1 MEINWFSVKWD
12 NNYKNHLLMKTIL
25 KYTKP
30 ILSIFL
36 GIAGLYLINLFFM
49 KPISMDH
56 YLGKEIISGMMDSPE
71 AMTYLG
77 IVDRLNFITNHQSN
91 LSVHGLE
98 DRAEDLA
105 DLKESK
111 AMLERY
117 DNSKL
122 SRQQKITKKIALF
135 DLENKIKQEEQFPF
149 HDYPLNQIGGIH
161 LNMVQFMTDIH
172 PIRSK
177 TEARAYIDRL
187 NMFDE
192 VFGSS
197 METLNAQKDAGI
209 FPPRFVFDHV
219 IRQLNEFINADEGN
233 PIRDVFERK
242 INDSEL
248 GFDDEFKAELMNDLN
263 LAIEESVNPSFQLL
277 LDFMTATL
285 PMADPNDG
293 VWSLPNGD
301 EFYALRLKVYTTTDY
316 TAEEIHNIGL
326 SEVERISKR
335 MQSILAELGYGDNL
349 NVGQMMNELNEDPQ
363 FLYADTPDR
372 KSIVVKDY
380 NDIVEETWITA
391 AASFHKM
398 PASKVE
404 VRAVPEYSEQNEAG
418 GYYSAPALDG
428 SRPGVF
434 YANLY
439 DIKQTPTYSMRTL
452 AFHEAIPGHHLQNA
466 LNLENEELTLYR
478 RFGYYT
484 SAFGEGWA
492 LYSERL
498 SVELGMAKT
507 LYDELGVL
515 QSELFRAVRLVVDT
529 GLHYKRWTREEAM
542 DYMKKTTGMSDAEVV
557 AEIERYIVWPGQAC
571 SYKVGMLKILD
582 LREEAKAE
590 LGDAFNIRDFHSAV
604 LDHGEPPLFIVE
616 ELVDEMISNAN

>member
-1 MEINWFSVKWD
+1 MKI
-12 NNYKNHLLMKTIL
+12 LLKLTKYIL
-25 KYTKP
+25 TTVV
-30 ILSIFL
+30 
-36 GIAGLYLINLFFM
+36 GIVGLYLVNLFFM
-49 KPISMDH
+49 KPISLDH
-56 YLGKEIISGMMDSPE
+56 YLGKEVISGMLDSPE

-77 IVDRLNFITNHQSN
+77 IIDQFNFITKHQSK
-91 LSVHGLE
+91 LSVYGLE
-98 DRAEDLA
+98 DQAEDLA
-105 DLKESK
+105 DMKKSR
-111 AMLERY
+111 AILERY
-117 DNSKL
+117 NDSKL
-122 SRQQKITKKIALF
+122 TKQQRISKNVALF
-135 DLENKIKQEEQFPF
+135 DLDNKIRQEEEFPF

-161 LNMVQFMTDIH
+161 LNMVQFMTDVH

-177 TEARAYIDRL
+177 NEARAYIDRL
-187 NMFDE
+187 NMLDD
-192 VFGSS
+192 VFGSTIES
-197 METLNAQKDAGI
+197 LNAQRDAGI

-219 IRQLNEFINADEGN
+219 IRQLNELINADQN

-242 INDSEL
+242 INEPEL
-248 GFDDEFKAELMNDLN
+248 GFSDKFKAELINDLN
-263 LAIEESVNPSFQLL
+263 LAMEESVNPSFQLL
-277 LDFMTATL
+277 LDFMIETL

-316 TAEEIHNIGL
+316 SAEDIHNIGL
-326 SEVERISKR
+326 SEVDRISKR
-335 MQSILAELGYGDNL
+335 MQDILSELGYGDNI
-349 NVGQMMNELNEDPQ
+349 NVGEMMNQLNEDPQ

-372 KSIVVKDY
+372 KTIVIKDY
-380 NDIVEETWITA
+380 SDIVEETWMA
-391 AASFHKM
+391 AADSFHRM

-418 GYYSAPALDG
+418 GYYMSPALDG

-439 DIKQTPTYSMRTL
+439 DIKQTPTYSMRAL

-466 LNLENEELTLYR
+466 LNLENEDLTLYR

-507 LYDELGVL
+507 LFDELGVL
-515 QSELFRAVRLVVDT
+515 QSELFRSVRLVVDT

-557 AEIERYIVWPGQAC
+557 SEIERYIVWPGQAC
-571 SYKVGMLKILD
+571 SYKVGMIKILD
-582 LREEAKAE
+582 LRERAKDQM
-590 LGDAFNIRDFHSAV
+590 GDSFDIRDFHSAV

-616 ELVDEMISNAN
+616 ELVDEMISDAN

>member
-1 MEINWFSVKWD
+1 
-12 NNYKNHLLMKTIL
+12 
-25 KYTKP
+25 
-30 ILSIFL
+30 
-36 GIAGLYLINLFFM
+36 M
-49 KPISMDH
+49 KPISLDH
-56 YLGKEIISGMMDSPE
+56 YLGKEVISGMLDSPE

-77 IVDRLNFITNHQSN
+77 IIDQFNFITKHQSK
-91 LSVHGLE
+91 LSVYGLE
-98 DRAEDLA
+98 DQAEDLA
-105 DLKESK
+105 DMKKSR
-111 AMLERY
+111 AILERY
-117 DNSKL
+117 DDSKL
-122 SRQQKITKKIALF
+122 TKQQRISKNVALF
-135 DLENKIKQEEQFPF
+135 DLDNKIKQEEEFPF

-161 LNMVQFMTDIH
+161 LNMVQFMTDVH

-177 TEARAYIDRL
+177 NEAKAYIDRL
-187 NMFDE
+187 NMLDD
-192 VFGSS
+192 VFGSTIES
-197 METLNAQKDAGI
+197 LNAQRDAGI

-219 IRQLNEFINADEGN
+219 IRQLNELINADQN

-242 INDSEL
+242 INEPEL
-248 GFDDEFKAELMNDLN
+248 AFSDQFKAELINDLN
-263 LAIEESVNPSFQLL
+263 LAMEESVNPSFQLL
-277 LDFMTATL
+277 LDFMIETL

-316 TAEEIHNIGL
+316 SAEDIHNIGL
-326 SEVERISKR
+326 SEVDRISKR
-335 MQSILAELGYGDNL
+335 MQDILSELGYGDNL
-349 NVGQMMNELNEDPQ
+349 NVGEMMNQLNEDPQ

-372 KSIVVKDY
+372 KTIVIKDY
-380 NDIVEETWITA
+380 SDIVEETWMA
-391 AASFHKM
+391 AADSFHRM

-404 VRAVPEYSEQNEAG
+404 VRAVPEYSEENEAG
-418 GYYSAPALDG
+418 GYYMSPALDG

-439 DIKQTPTYSMRTL
+439 DIKQTPTYSMRAL

-466 LNLENEELTLYR
+466 LNLENEDLTLYR

-507 LYDELGVL
+507 LFDELGVL
-515 QSELFRAVRLVVDT
+515 QSELFRSVRLVVDT

-557 AEIERYIVWPGQAC
+557 SEIERYIVWPGQAC
-571 SYKVGMLKILD
+571 SYKVGMIKILD
-582 LREEAKAE
+582 LRERAKDQM
-590 LGDAFNIRDFHSAV
+590 GDSFDIRDFHSAV

-616 ELVDEMISNAN
+616 ELVDEMISDAN

>member
-1 MEINWFSVKWD
+1 MKI
-12 NNYKNHLLMKTIL
+12 LLKLTKYIL
-25 KYTKP
+25 TTVV
-30 ILSIFL
+30 
-36 GIAGLYLINLFFM
+36 GIVGLYLVNLFFM
-49 KPISMDH
+49 KPISLDH
-56 YLGKEIISGMMDSPE
+56 YLGKEVISGMLDSPE

-77 IVDRLNFITNHQSN
+77 IIDQFNFITKHQSK
-91 LSVHGLE
+91 LSVYGLE
-98 DRAEDLA
+98 DQAEDLA
-105 DLKESK
+105 DMKKSR
-111 AMLERY
+111 AILERY
-117 DNSKL
+117 NDSKL
-122 SRQQKITKKIALF
+122 TKQQRISKNVALF
-135 DLENKIKQEEQFPF
+135 DLDNKIRQEEEFPF

-161 LNMVQFMTDIH
+161 LNMVQFMTDVH

-177 TEARAYIDRL
+177 NEARAYIDRL
-187 NMFDE
+187 NMLDD
-192 VFGSS
+192 VFGSTIES
-197 METLNAQKDAGI
+197 LNAQRDAGI

-219 IRQLNEFINADEGN
+219 IRQLNELINADQN

-242 INDSEL
+242 INEPEL
-248 GFDDEFKAELMNDLN
+248 GFSDKFKAELINDLN
-263 LAIEESVNPSFQLL
+263 LAMEESVNPSFQLL
-277 LDFMTATL
+277 LDFMIETL

-316 TAEEIHNIGL
+316 SAEDIHNIGL
-326 SEVERISKR
+326 SEVDRISKR
-335 MQSILAELGYGDNL
+335 MQDILSELGYGDNL
-349 NVGQMMNELNEDPQ
+349 NVGEMMNQLNEDPQ

-372 KSIVVKDY
+372 KTIVIKDY
-380 NDIVEETWITA
+380 SDIVEETWMA
-391 AASFHKM
+391 AADSFHRM

-418 GYYSAPALDG
+418 GYYMSPALDG

-439 DIKQTPTYSMRTL
+439 DIKQTPTYSMRAL

-466 LNLENEELTLYR
+466 LNLENEDLTLYR

-507 LYDELGVL
+507 LFDELGVL
-515 QSELFRAVRLVVDT
+515 QSELFRSVRLVVDT

-557 AEIERYIVWPGQAC
+557 SEIERYIVWPGQAC
-571 SYKVGMLKILD
+571 SYKVGMIKILD
-582 LREEAKAE
+582 LRERAKDQM
-590 LGDAFNIRDFHSAV
+590 GDSFDIRDFHSAV

-616 ELVDEMISNAN
+616 ELVDEMISDAN

>member
-1 MEINWFSVKWD
+1 
-12 NNYKNHLLMKTIL
+12 
-25 KYTKP
+25 
-30 ILSIFL
+30 
-36 GIAGLYLINLFFM
+36 M
-49 KPISMDH
+49 KPISLDH
-56 YLGKEIISGMMDSPE
+56 YLGKEVISGMLDSPE

-77 IVDRLNFITNHQSN
+77 IIDQFNFITKHQSK
-91 LSVHGLE
+91 LSVYGLE
-98 DRAEDLA
+98 DQAEDLA
-105 DLKESK
+105 DMKKSR
-111 AMLERY
+111 AILERY
-117 DNSKL
+117 DDSKL
-122 SRQQKITKKIALF
+122 TKQQRISKNVALF
-135 DLENKIKQEEQFPF
+135 DLDNKIRQEEEFPF

-161 LNMVQFMTDIH
+161 LNMVQFMTDVH

-177 TEARAYIDRL
+177 NEAKAYIDRL
-187 NMFDE
+187 NMLDD
-192 VFGSS
+192 VFGSTIES
-197 METLNAQKDAGI
+197 LNAQRDAGI

-219 IRQLNEFINADEGN
+219 IRQLNELINADQN

-242 INDSEL
+242 INEPEL
-248 GFDDEFKAELMNDLN
+248 AFSDQFKAELINDLN

-277 LDFMTATL
+277 LDFMIETL

-316 TAEEIHNIGL
+316 SAEDIHNIGL
-326 SEVERISKR
+326 SEVDRISKR
-335 MQSILAELGYGDNL
+335 MQDILSELGYGDNL
-349 NVGQMMNELNEDPQ
+349 NVGEMMNQLNEDPQ

-372 KSIVVKDY
+372 KAIVINDY
-380 NDIVEETWITA
+380 SDIVEETWMA
-391 AASFHKM
+391 AADSFHRM

-404 VRAVPEYSEQNEAG
+404 VRAVPEYSEENEAG
-418 GYYSAPALDG
+418 GYYMSPALDG

-439 DIKQTPTYSMRTL
+439 DIKQTPTYSMRAL

-466 LNLENEELTLYR
+466 LNLENEDLTLYR

-507 LYDELGVL
+507 LFDELGVL
-515 QSELFRAVRLVVDT
+515 QSELFRSVRLVVDT

-557 AEIERYIVWPGQAC
+557 SEIERYIVWPGQAC
-571 SYKVGMLKILD
+571 SYKVGMIKILD
-582 LREEAKAE
+582 LRERAKDQM
-590 LGDAFNIRDFHSAV
+590 GDSFDIRDFHSAV

-616 ELVDEMISNAN
+616 ELVDEMISDAN

>member
-1 MEINWFSVKWD
+1 MK
-12 NNYKNHLLMKTIL
+12 LLL
-25 KYTKP
+25 KLIKP
-30 ILSIFL
+30 ILGTVVGIF
-36 GIAGLYLINLFFM
+36 GLYLVNLFFM
-49 KPISMDH
+49 KPISLDH
-56 YLGKEIISGMMDSPE
+56 YLGKEVISGMLDSPE

-77 IVDRLNFITNHQSN
+77 IIDQFNFITKHQSK
-91 LSVHGLE
+91 LSVYGLE
-98 DRAEDLA
+98 DQAEDLA
-105 DLKESK
+105 DMKKSR
-111 AMLERY
+111 AILERY
-117 DNSKL
+117 DDSKL
-122 SRQQKITKKIALF
+122 TKQQRISKNVALF
-135 DLENKIKQEEQFPF
+135 DLDNKIKQEEEFPF

-161 LNMVQFMTDIH
+161 LNMVQFMTDVH

-177 TEARAYIDRL
+177 NEAKAYIDRL
-187 NMFDE
+187 NMLDD
-192 VFGSS
+192 VFGSTIES
-197 METLNAQKDAGI
+197 LNAQRDAGI

-219 IRQLNEFINADEGN
+219 IRQLNELINADQN

-242 INDSEL
+242 INEPEL
-248 GFDDEFKAELMNDLN
+248 AFSDQFKAELINDLN

-277 LDFMTATL
+277 LDFMIETL

-316 TAEEIHNIGL
+316 SAEDIHNIGL
-326 SEVERISKR
+326 SEVDRISKR
-335 MQSILAELGYGDNL
+335 MQDILSELGYGDNL
-349 NVGQMMNELNEDPQ
+349 NVGEMMNQLNEDPQ

-372 KSIVVKDY
+372 KTIVIKDY
-380 NDIVEETWITA
+380 SDIVEETWMA
-391 AASFHKM
+391 AADSFHRM

-404 VRAVPEYSEQNEAG
+404 VRAVPEYSEENEAG
-418 GYYSAPALDG
+418 GYYMSPALDG

-439 DIKQTPTYSMRTL
+439 DIKQTPTYSMRAL

-466 LNLENEELTLYR
+466 LNLENEDLTLYR

-507 LYDELGVL
+507 LFDELGVL
-515 QSELFRAVRLVVDT
+515 QSELFRSVRLVVDT

-557 AEIERYIVWPGQAC
+557 SEIERYIVWPGQAC
-571 SYKVGMLKILD
+571 SYKVGMIKILD
-582 LREEAKAE
+582 LRERAKDQM
-590 LGDAFNIRDFHSAV
+590 GDSFDIRDFHSAV
-604 LDHGEPPLFIVE
+604 LDHGEPPLFVIE
-616 ELVDEMISNAN
+616 NLVDDMIKEVN

>member
-1 MEINWFSVKWD
+1 
-12 NNYKNHLLMKTIL
+12 
-25 KYTKP
+25 
-30 ILSIFL
+30 
-36 GIAGLYLINLFFM
+36 M
-49 KPISMDH
+49 KPISLDH
-56 YLGKEIISGMMDSPE
+56 YLGKEVISGMLDSPE

-77 IVDRLNFITNHQSN
+77 IIDQFNFITKHQSK
-91 LSVHGLE
+91 LSVYGLE
-98 DRAEDLA
+98 DQAEDLA
-105 DLKESK
+105 DMKKSR
-111 AMLERY
+111 AILERY
-117 DNSKL
+117 NDSKL
-122 SRQQKITKKIALF
+122 TKQQRISKNVALF
-135 DLENKIKQEEQFPF
+135 DLDNKIRQEEEFPF

-161 LNMVQFMTDIH
+161 LNMVQFMTDVH

-177 TEARAYIDRL
+177 NEARAYIDRL
-187 NMFDE
+187 NMLDD
-192 VFGSS
+192 VFGSTIES
-197 METLNAQKDAGI
+197 LNAQRDAGI

-219 IRQLNEFINADEGN
+219 IRQLNELINADQN

-242 INDSEL
+242 INEPEL
-248 GFDDEFKAELMNDLN
+248 GFSDKFKAELINDLN
-263 LAIEESVNPSFQLL
+263 LAMEESVNPSFQLL
-277 LDFMTATL
+277 LDFMIETL

-316 TAEEIHNIGL
+316 SAEDIHNIGL
-326 SEVERISKR
+326 SEVDRISKR
-335 MQSILAELGYGDNL
+335 MQDILSELGYGDNL
-349 NVGQMMNELNEDPQ
+349 NVGEMMNQLNEDPQ

-372 KSIVVKDY
+372 KTIVIKDY
-380 NDIVEETWITA
+380 SDIVEETWMA
-391 AASFHKM
+391 AADSFHRM

-418 GYYSAPALDG
+418 GYYMSPALDG

-439 DIKQTPTYSMRTL
+439 DIKQTPTYSMRAL

-466 LNLENEELTLYR
+466 LNLENEDLTLYR

-492 LYSERL
+492 LYSARL

-507 LYDELGVL
+507 LFDELGVL
-515 QSELFRAVRLVVDT
+515 QSELFRSVRLVVDT

-557 AEIERYIVWPGQAC
+557 SEIERYIVWPGQAC
-571 SYKVGMLKILD
+571 SYKVGMIKILD
-582 LREEAKAE
+582 LRERAKDQM
-590 LGDAFNIRDFHSAV
+590 GDSFDIRDFHSAV

-616 ELVDEMISNAN
+616 ELVDEMISDAN

>member
-1 MEINWFSVKWD
+1 
-12 NNYKNHLLMKTIL
+12 
-25 KYTKP
+25 
-30 ILSIFL
+30 
-36 GIAGLYLINLFFM
+36 M
-49 KPISMDH
+49 KPISLDH
-56 YLGKEIISGMMDSPE
+56 YLGKEVISGMLDSPE

-77 IVDRLNFITNHQSN
+77 IIDQFNFITKHQSK
-91 LSVHGLE
+91 LSVYGLE
-98 DRAEDLA
+98 DQAEDLA
-105 DLKESK
+105 DMKKSR
-111 AMLERY
+111 AILERY
-117 DNSKL
+117 DDSKL
-122 SRQQKITKKIALF
+122 TKQQRISKNVALF
-135 DLENKIKQEEQFPF
+135 DLDNKIKQEEEFPF

-161 LNMVQFMTDIH
+161 LNMVQFMTDVH

-177 TEARAYIDRL
+177 NEAKAYIDRL
-187 NMFDE
+187 NMLDD
-192 VFGSS
+192 VFGSTIES
-197 METLNAQKDAGI
+197 LNAQRDAGI

-219 IRQLNEFINADEGN
+219 IRQLNELINADQN

-242 INDSEL
+242 INEPEL
-248 GFDDEFKAELMNDLN
+248 AFSDQFKAELISDLN
-263 LAIEESVNPSFQLL
+263 LAMEESVNPSFQLL
-277 LDFMTATL
+277 LDFMIETL

-316 TAEEIHNIGL
+316 SAEDIHNIGL
-326 SEVERISKR
+326 SEVDRISKR
-335 MQSILAELGYGDNL
+335 MQDILSELGYGDNL
-349 NVGQMMNELNEDPQ
+349 NVGEMMNQLNEDPQ

-372 KSIVVKDY
+372 KTIVIKDY
-380 NDIVEETWITA
+380 SDIVEETWMA
-391 AASFHKM
+391 AADSFHRM

-404 VRAVPEYSEQNEAG
+404 VRAVPEYSEENEAG
-418 GYYSAPALDG
+418 GYYMSPALDG

-439 DIKQTPTYSMRTL
+439 DIKQTPTYSMRAL

-466 LNLENEELTLYR
+466 LNLENEDLTLYR

-507 LYDELGVL
+507 LFDELGVL
-515 QSELFRAVRLVVDT
+515 QSELFRSVRLVVDT

-557 AEIERYIVWPGQAC
+557 SEIERYIVWPGQAC
-571 SYKVGMLKILD
+571 SYKVGMIKILD
-582 LREEAKAE
+582 LRERAKDQM
-590 LGDAFNIRDFHSAV
+590 GDSFDIRDFHSAV

-616 ELVDEMISNAN
+616 ELVDEMISDAN

>member
-1 MEINWFSVKWD
+1 
-12 NNYKNHLLMKTIL
+12 
-25 KYTKP
+25 
-30 ILSIFL
+30 
-36 GIAGLYLINLFFM
+36 M
-49 KPISMDH
+49 KPISLDH
-56 YLGKEIISGMMDSPE
+56 YLGKEVISGMLDSPE

-77 IVDRLNFITNHQSN
+77 IIDQFNFITKHQSK
-91 LSVHGLE
+91 LSVYGLE
-98 DRAEDLA
+98 DQAEDLA
-105 DLKESK
+105 DMKKSR
-111 AMLERY
+111 AILERY
-117 DNSKL
+117 DDSKL
-122 SRQQKITKKIALF
+122 TKQQRISKNVALF
-135 DLENKIKQEEQFPF
+135 DLDNKIKQEEEFPF

-161 LNMVQFMTDIH
+161 LNMVQFMTDVH

-177 TEARAYIDRL
+177 NEAKAYIDRL
-187 NMFDE
+187 NMLDD
-192 VFGSS
+192 VFGSTIES
-197 METLNAQKDAGI
+197 LNAQRDAGI

-219 IRQLNEFINADEGN
+219 IRQLNELINADQN

-242 INDSEL
+242 INEPEL
-248 GFDDEFKAELMNDLN
+248 AFSDQFKAELINDLN

-277 LDFMTATL
+277 LDFMIETL

-316 TAEEIHNIGL
+316 SAEDIHNIGL
-326 SEVERISKR
+326 SEVDRISKR
-335 MQSILAELGYGDNL
+335 MQDILSELGYGDNL
-349 NVGQMMNELNEDPQ
+349 NVGEMMNQLNEDPQ

-372 KSIVVKDY
+372 KTIVIKDY
-380 NDIVEETWITA
+380 SDIVEETWMA
-391 AASFHKM
+391 AADSFHRM

-418 GYYSAPALDG
+418 GYYMSPALDG

-439 DIKQTPTYSMRTL
+439 DIKQTPTYSMRAL

-466 LNLENEELTLYR
+466 LNLENEDLTLYR

-507 LYDELGVL
+507 LFDELGVL
-515 QSELFRAVRLVVDT
+515 QSELFRSVRLVVDT

-557 AEIERYIVWPGQAC
+557 SEIERYIVWPGQAC
-571 SYKVGMLKILD
+571 SYKVGMIKILD
-582 LREEAKAE
+582 LRERAKDQM
-590 LGDAFNIRDFHSAV
+590 GDSFDIRDFHSAV

-616 ELVDEMISNAN
+616 ELVDEMISDAN

>member
-1 MEINWFSVKWD
+1 MK
-12 NNYKNHLLMKTIL
+12 LLL
-25 KYTKP
+25 KLIKP
-30 ILSIFL
+30 ILATVVGIF
-36 GIAGLYLINLFFM
+36 GLYLVNLFFM
-49 KPISMDH
+49 KPISLDH
-56 YLGKEIISGMMDSPE
+56 YLGKEVISGMLDSPE

-77 IVDRLNFITNHQSN
+77 IIDQFNFITKHQSK
-91 LSVHGLE
+91 LSVYGLE
-98 DRAEDLA
+98 DQAEDLA
-105 DLKESK
+105 DMKKSR
-111 AMLERY
+111 AILERY
-117 DNSKL
+117 DDSKL
-122 SRQQKITKKIALF
+122 TKQQRISKNVALF
-135 DLENKIKQEEQFPF
+135 DLDNKIKQEEEFPF

-161 LNMVQFMTDIH
+161 LNMVQFMTDVH
-172 PIRSK
+172 PIRGK
-177 TEARAYIDRL
+177 NEARAYIDRL
-187 NMFDE
+187 NMFDD
-192 VFGSS
+192 VFGSTIES
-197 METLNAQKDAGI
+197 LNAQRDAGI

-219 IRQLNEFINADEGN
+219 IRQLNELINADQN

-242 INDSEL
+242 INEPEL
-248 GFDDEFKAELMNDLN
+248 AFSDKFKAELINDLN
-263 LAIEESVNPSFQLL
+263 LAMEESVNPSFQLL
-277 LDFMTATL
+277 LDFMIETL

-316 TAEEIHNIGL
+316 SAEDIHNIGL
-326 SEVERISKR
+326 NEVDRISKR
-335 MQSILAELGYGDNL
+335 MQDILSELGYGDNL
-349 NVGQMMNELNEDPQ
+349 NVGEMMNQLNEDPQ

-372 KSIVVKDY
+372 KTIVIKDY
-380 NDIVEETWITA
+380 SDIVEETWLA
-391 AASFHKM
+391 AADSFHRM

-418 GYYSAPALDG
+418 GYYMSPALDG

-439 DIKQTPTYSMRTL
+439 DIKQTPTYSMRAL

-466 LNLENEELTLYR
+466 LNLENEDLTLYR

-507 LYDELGVL
+507 LFDELGVL
-515 QSELFRAVRLVVDT
+515 QSELFRSVRLVVDT

-557 AEIERYIVWPGQAC
+557 SEIERYIVWPGQAC
-571 SYKVGMLKILD
+571 SYKVGMIKILD
-582 LREEAKAE
+582 LRERAKDQM
-590 LGDAFNIRDFHSAV
+590 GDSFDIRDFHSAV
-604 LDHGEPPLFIVE
+604 LDHGEPPLFVIE
-616 ELVDEMISNAN
+616 NLVDDMIKEVN

>member
-1 MEINWFSVKWD
+1 MKI
-12 NNYKNHLLMKTIL
+12 LLKLTKYIL
-25 KYTKP
+25 TTVV
-30 ILSIFL
+30 
-36 GIAGLYLINLFFM
+36 GIVGLYLVNLFFM
-49 KPISMDH
+49 KPISLDH
-56 YLGKEIISGMMDSPE
+56 YLGKEVISGMLDSPE

-77 IVDRLNFITNHQSN
+77 IIDQFNFITKHQSK
-91 LSVHGLE
+91 LSVYGLE
-98 DRAEDLA
+98 DQAEDLA
-105 DLKESK
+105 DMKKSR
-111 AMLERY
+111 AILERY
-117 DNSKL
+117 NDSKL
-122 SRQQKITKKIALF
+122 TKQQRISKNVALF
-135 DLENKIKQEEQFPF
+135 DLDNKIRQEEEFPF

-161 LNMVQFMTDIH
+161 LNMVQFMTDVH

-177 TEARAYIDRL
+177 NEARAYIDRL
-187 NMFDE
+187 NMLDD
-192 VFGSS
+192 VFGSTIES
-197 METLNAQKDAGI
+197 LNAQRDAGI

-219 IRQLNEFINADEGN
+219 IRQLNELINADQN
-233 PIRDVFERK
+233 PIRDVFELK
-242 INDSEL
+242 INEPEL
-248 GFDDEFKAELMNDLN
+248 GFSDKFKAELINDLN
-263 LAIEESVNPSFQLL
+263 LAMEESVNPSFQLL
-277 LDFMTATL
+277 LDFMIETL

-316 TAEEIHNIGL
+316 SAEDIHNIGL
-326 SEVERISKR
+326 SEVDRISKR
-335 MQSILAELGYGDNL
+335 MQDILSELGYGDNL
-349 NVGQMMNELNEDPQ
+349 NVGEMMNQLNEDPQ

-372 KSIVVKDY
+372 KTIVIKDY
-380 NDIVEETWITA
+380 SDIVEETWMA
-391 AASFHKM
+391 AADSFHRM

-418 GYYSAPALDG
+418 GYYMSPALDG

-439 DIKQTPTYSMRTL
+439 DIKQTPTYSMRAL

-466 LNLENEELTLYR
+466 LNLENEDLTLYR

-507 LYDELGVL
+507 LFDELGVL
-515 QSELFRAVRLVVDT
+515 QSELFRSVRLVVDT

-557 AEIERYIVWPGQAC
+557 SEIERYIVWPGQAC
-571 SYKVGMLKILD
+571 SYKVGMIKILD
-582 LREEAKAE
+582 LRERAKDQM
-590 LGDAFNIRDFHSAV
+590 GDSFDIRDFHSAV

-616 ELVDEMISNAN
+616 ELVDEMISDAN

>member
-1 MEINWFSVKWD
+1 
-12 NNYKNHLLMKTIL
+12 
-25 KYTKP
+25 
-30 ILSIFL
+30 
-36 GIAGLYLINLFFM
+36 M
-49 KPISMDH
+49 KPISLDH
-56 YLGKEIISGMMDSPE
+56 YLGKEVISGMLDSPE

-77 IVDRLNFITNHQSN
+77 IIDQFNFITKHQSK
-91 LSVHGLE
+91 LSVYGLE
-98 DRAEDLA
+98 DQAEDLA
-105 DLKESK
+105 DMKKSR
-111 AMLERY
+111 AILERY
-117 DNSKL
+117 DDSKL
-122 SRQQKITKKIALF
+122 TKQQRISKNVALF
-135 DLENKIKQEEQFPF
+135 DLDNKIKQEEEFPF

-161 LNMVQFMTDIH
+161 LNMVQFMTDVH

-177 TEARAYIDRL
+177 NEAKAYIDRL
-187 NMFDE
+187 NMLDD
-192 VFGSS
+192 VFGSTIES
-197 METLNAQKDAGI
+197 LNAQRDAGI

-219 IRQLNEFINADEGN
+219 IRQLNELINADQN

-242 INDSEL
+242 INEPEL
-248 GFDDEFKAELMNDLN
+248 AFSDQFKAELINDLN

-277 LDFMTATL
+277 LDFMIETL

-316 TAEEIHNIGL
+316 SAEDIHNIGL
-326 SEVERISKR
+326 SEVDRISKR
-335 MQSILAELGYGDNL
+335 MQDILSELGYGDNL
-349 NVGQMMNELNEDPQ
+349 NVGEMMNQLNEDPQ

-372 KSIVVKDY
+372 KTIVIKDY
-380 NDIVEETWITA
+380 SDIVEETWMA
-391 AASFHKM
+391 AADSFHRM

-404 VRAVPEYSEQNEAG
+404 VRAVPEYSEENEAG
-418 GYYSAPALDG
+418 GYYMSPALDG

-439 DIKQTPTYSMRTL
+439 DIKQTPTYSMRAL

-466 LNLENEELTLYR
+466 LNLENEDLTLYR

-507 LYDELGVL
+507 LFDELGVL
-515 QSELFRAVRLVVDT
+515 QSELFRSVRLVVDT

-557 AEIERYIVWPGQAC
+557 SEIERYIVWPGQAC
-571 SYKVGMLKILD
+571 SYKVGMIKILD
-582 LREEAKAE
+582 LRERAKDQM
-590 LGDAFNIRDFHSAV
+590 GDSFDIRDFHSAV

-616 ELVDEMISNAN
+616 ELVDEMISDAN

>member
-1 MEINWFSVKWD
+1 
-12 NNYKNHLLMKTIL
+12 
-25 KYTKP
+25 
-30 ILSIFL
+30 
-36 GIAGLYLINLFFM
+36 M
-49 KPISMDH
+49 KPISLDH
-56 YLGKEIISGMMDSPE
+56 YLGKEVISGMLDSPE

-77 IVDRLNFITNHQSN
+77 IIDQFNFITKHQSK
-91 LSVHGLE
+91 LSVYGLE
-98 DRAEDLA
+98 DQAEDLA
-105 DLKESK
+105 DMKKSR
-111 AMLERY
+111 AILERY
-117 DNSKL
+117 DDSKL
-122 SRQQKITKKIALF
+122 TKQQRISKNVALF
-135 DLENKIKQEEQFPF
+135 DLDNKIKQEEEFPF

-161 LNMVQFMTDIH
+161 LNMVQFMTDVH

-177 TEARAYIDRL
+177 NEARAYIDRL
-187 NMFDE
+187 NMFDD
-192 VFGSS
+192 VFGSTIES
-197 METLNAQKDAGI
+197 LDAQRDAGI

-219 IRQLNEFINADEGN
+219 IRQLNELINADQN

-242 INDSEL
+242 INEPEL
-248 GFDDEFKAELMNDLN
+248 DFNDKFKAELINDLN
-263 LAIEESVNPSFQLL
+263 LAMEESVNPSFQLL
-277 LDFMTATL
+277 LDFMIETL

-316 TAEEIHNIGL
+316 SAEDIHNIGL
-326 SEVERISKR
+326 SEVDRISKR
-335 MQSILAELGYGDNL
+335 MQDILSELGYGDNL
-349 NVGQMMNELNEDPQ
+349 NVGEMMNQLNEDPQ

-372 KSIVVKDY
+372 KTIVIKDY
-380 NDIVEETWITA
+380 SDIVEETWMA
-391 AASFHKM
+391 AADSFHRM

-418 GYYSAPALDG
+418 GYYMSPALDG

-439 DIKQTPTYSMRTL
+439 DIKQTPTYSMRAL

-466 LNLENEELTLYR
+466 LNLENEDLTLYR

-507 LYDELGVL
+507 LFDELGVL
-515 QSELFRAVRLVVDT
+515 QSELFRSVRLVVDT

-557 AEIERYIVWPGQAC
+557 SEIERYIVWPGQAC
-571 SYKVGMLKILD
+571 SYKVGMIKILD
-582 LREEAKAE
+582 LRERAKDQMA
-590 LGDAFNIRDFHSAV
+590 DSFDIRDFHSAV
-604 LDHGEPPLFIVE
+604 LDHGEPPLFVIE
-616 ELVDEMISNAN
+616 NLVDDMIKEVN

>member
-1 MEINWFSVKWD
+1 
-12 NNYKNHLLMKTIL
+12 
-25 KYTKP
+25 
-30 ILSIFL
+30 
-36 GIAGLYLINLFFM
+36 M
-49 KPISMDH
+49 KPISLDH
-56 YLGKEIISGMMDSPE
+56 YLGKEVISGMLDSPE

-77 IVDRLNFITNHQSN
+77 IIDQFNFITKHQSK
-91 LSVHGLE
+91 LSVYGLE
-98 DRAEDLA
+98 DQAEDLA
-105 DLKESK
+105 DMKKSR
-111 AMLERY
+111 AILERY
-117 DNSKL
+117 NDSKL
-122 SRQQKITKKIALF
+122 TKQQRISKNVALF
-135 DLENKIKQEEQFPF
+135 DLDNKIRQEEEFPF

-161 LNMVQFMTDIH
+161 LNMVQFMTDVH

-177 TEARAYIDRL
+177 NEAKAYIDRL
-187 NMFDE
+187 NMLDD
-192 VFGSS
+192 VFGSTIES
-197 METLNAQKDAGI
+197 LNAQRDAGI

-219 IRQLNEFINADEGN
+219 IRQLNELINADQN

-242 INDSEL
+242 INEPEL
-248 GFDDEFKAELMNDLN
+248 GFSDKFKAELINDLN
-263 LAIEESVNPSFQLL
+263 LAMEESVNPSFQLL
-277 LDFMTATL
+277 LDFMIETL

-316 TAEEIHNIGL
+316 SAEDIHNIGL
-326 SEVERISKR
+326 SEVDRISKR
-335 MQSILAELGYGDNL
+335 MQDILSELGYGDNL
-349 NVGQMMNELNEDPQ
+349 NVGEMMNQLNEDPQ

-372 KSIVVKDY
+372 KTIVIKDY
-380 NDIVEETWITA
+380 SDIVEETWMA
-391 AASFHKM
+391 AADSFHRM

-418 GYYSAPALDG
+418 GYYMSPALDG

-439 DIKQTPTYSMRTL
+439 DIKQTPTYSMRAL

-466 LNLENEELTLYR
+466 LNLENEDLTLYR

-507 LYDELGVL
+507 LFDELGVL
-515 QSELFRAVRLVVDT
+515 QSELFRSVRLVVDT

-557 AEIERYIVWPGQAC
+557 SEIERYIVWPGQAC
-571 SYKVGMLKILD
+571 SYKVGMIKILD
-582 LREEAKAE
+582 LRERAKDQM
-590 LGDAFNIRDFHSAV
+590 GDSFDIRDFHSAV

-616 ELVDEMISNAN
+616 ELVDEMISDAN

>member
-1 MEINWFSVKWD
+1 MKI
-12 NNYKNHLLMKTIL
+12 LLKLTKYIL
-25 KYTKP
+25 TTVV
-30 ILSIFL
+30 
-36 GIAGLYLINLFFM
+36 GIVGLYLVNLFFM
-49 KPISMDH
+49 KPISLDH
-56 YLGKEIISGMMDSPE
+56 YLGKEVISGMLDSPE

-77 IVDRLNFITNHQSN
+77 IIDQFNFITKHQSK
-91 LSVHGLE
+91 LSVYGLE
-98 DRAEDLA
+98 DQAEDLA
-105 DLKESK
+105 DMKKSR
-111 AMLERY
+111 AILERY
-117 DNSKL
+117 NDSKL
-122 SRQQKITKKIALF
+122 TKQQRISKNVALF
-135 DLENKIKQEEQFPF
+135 DLDNKIRQEEEFPF

-161 LNMVQFMTDIH
+161 LNMVQFMTDVH

-177 TEARAYIDRL
+177 NEARAYIDRL
-187 NMFDE
+187 NMLDD
-192 VFGSS
+192 VFGSTIES
-197 METLNAQKDAGI
+197 LNAQRDAGI

-219 IRQLNEFINADEGN
+219 IRQLNELIHADQN

-242 INDSEL
+242 INKPEL
-248 GFDDEFKAELMNDLN
+248 AFSDKFKAELINDLN
-263 LAIEESVNPSFQLL
+263 LAMEDSVNPSFQLL
-277 LDFMTATL
+277 LDFMIETL

-316 TAEEIHNIGL
+316 SAEDIHNIGL
-326 SEVERISKR
+326 SEVDRISKR
-335 MQSILAELGYGDNL
+335 MQDILSELGYGDNL
-349 NVGQMMNELNEDPQ
+349 NVGEMMNQLNEDPQ

-372 KSIVVKDY
+372 KTIVIKDY
-380 NDIVEETWITA
+380 SDIVEETWMA
-391 AASFHKM
+391 AADSFHRM

-404 VRAVPEYSEQNEAG
+404 VRAVPEYSEENEAG
-418 GYYSAPALDG
+418 GYYMSPALDG

-439 DIKQTPTYSMRTL
+439 DIKQTPTYSMRAL

-466 LNLENEELTLYR
+466 LNLENEDLTLYR

-507 LYDELGVL
+507 LFDELGVL
-515 QSELFRAVRLVVDT
+515 QSELFRSVRLVVDT

-557 AEIERYIVWPGQAC
+557 SEIERYIVWPGQAC
-571 SYKVGMLKILD
+571 SYKVGMIKILD
-582 LREEAKAE
+582 LRERAKDQM
-590 LGDAFNIRDFHSAV
+590 GDSFDIRDFHSAV

-616 ELVDEMISNAN
+616 ELVDEMISDAN

>member
-1 MEINWFSVKWD
+1 
-12 NNYKNHLLMKTIL
+12 
-25 KYTKP
+25 
-30 ILSIFL
+30 
-36 GIAGLYLINLFFM
+36 M
-49 KPISMDH
+49 KPISLDH
-56 YLGKEIISGMMDSPE
+56 YLGKEVISGMLDSPE

-77 IVDRLNFITNHQSN
+77 IIDQFNFITKHQSK
-91 LSVHGLE
+91 LSVYGLE
-98 DRAEDLA
+98 DQAEDLA
-105 DLKESK
+105 DMKKSR
-111 AMLERY
+111 AILERY
-117 DNSKL
+117 NDSKL
-122 SRQQKITKKIALF
+122 TKQQRISKNVALF
-135 DLENKIKQEEQFPF
+135 DLDNKIRQEEEFPF

-161 LNMVQFMTDIH
+161 LNMVQFMTDVH

-177 TEARAYIDRL
+177 NEARAYIDRL
-187 NMFDE
+187 NMLDD
-192 VFGSS
+192 VFGSTIES
-197 METLNAQKDAGI
+197 LNAQRDAGI

-219 IRQLNEFINADEGN
+219 IRQLNELINADQN

-242 INDSEL
+242 INEPEL
-248 GFDDEFKAELMNDLN
+248 GFSDKFKAELINDLN
-263 LAIEESVNPSFQLL
+263 LAMEESVNPSFQLL
-277 LDFMTATL
+277 LDFMIETL

-316 TAEEIHNIGL
+316 SAEDIHNIGL
-326 SEVERISKR
+326 SEVDRISKR
-335 MQSILAELGYGDNL
+335 MQDILSELGYGDNL
-349 NVGQMMNELNEDPQ
+349 NVGEMMNQLNEDPQ

-372 KSIVVKDY
+372 KTIVIKDY
-380 NDIVEETWITA
+380 SDIVEETWMA
-391 AASFHKM
+391 AADSFHRM

-418 GYYSAPALDG
+418 GYYMSPALDG

-439 DIKQTPTYSMRTL
+439 DIKQTPTYSMRAL

-466 LNLENEELTLYR
+466 LNLENEDLTLYR

-507 LYDELGVL
+507 LFDELGVL
-515 QSELFRAVRLVVDT
+515 QSELFRSVRLVVDT

-557 AEIERYIVWPGQAC
+557 SEIERYIVWPGQAC
-571 SYKVGMLKILD
+571 SYKVGMIKILD
-582 LREEAKAE
+582 LRERAKDQM
-590 LGDAFNIRDFHSAV
+590 GDSFDIRDFHSAV

-616 ELVDEMISNAN
+616 ELVDEMISDAN